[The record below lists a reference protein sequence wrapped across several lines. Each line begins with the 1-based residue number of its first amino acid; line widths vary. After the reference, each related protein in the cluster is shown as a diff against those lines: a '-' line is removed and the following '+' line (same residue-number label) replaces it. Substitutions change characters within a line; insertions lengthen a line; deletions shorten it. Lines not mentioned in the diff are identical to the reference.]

1 MKSLLKGGTIALSML
16 FAICITNVNADENVY
31 YTNLN
36 GVEMTESEYNHI
48 VELLS
53 EQRASSIT
61 QDEFD
66 EYVTYEIID
75 RNVIYQKV
83 ISNELGIVYEEEI
96 TEEEYNNSDL
106 EPMEPGVG
114 GEGTNSID
122 GYFETSYK
130 RLNVTLAN
138 MSSFYLLLGDLT
150 WKKVPACRSYD
161 VFAFKVTRFYY
172 YNVSGIQTYYVG
184 NNYTNISYD
193 TSSQGYKA
201 LSNGAGFSMNLKD
214 GSNITS
220 YDMSISAHLT
230 ISDYSYSTSYVT
242 TSYQHAQS
250 DVTRA
255 QSMDYYLSSGGLGGV
270 VYFNSGTIWNKYDG
284 MTGIDLTLNH

>member
-1 MKSLLKGGTIALSML
+1 MKRSFIGGTLAIATL
-16 FAICITNVNADENVY
+16 FTICITKVNADESVY

-48 VELLS
+48 VDLLS
-53 EQRASSIT
+53 DKKATSIT

-66 EYVTYEIID
+66 EYMTYEIID
-75 RNVIYQKV
+75 RDVIYQKV
-83 ISNELGIVYEEEI
+83 VSNEFGIVYEEEV
-96 TEEEYNNSDL
+96 TEEEYNASEL
-106 EPMEPGVG
+106 EEMEPGIE
-114 GEGTNSID
+114 GENPNLS

-130 RLNVTLAN
+130 RLNVSLTNA
-138 MSSFYLLLGDLT
+138 SSTYILLGNLT
-150 WKKVPACRSYD
+150 WKKVPACRSFD
-161 VFAFKVTRFYY
+161 VFAFKTTRFFYSY
-172 YNVSGIQTYYVG
+172 VSGSQTYYVG
-184 NNYTNISYD
+184 TGYTNISYN
-193 TSSQGYKA
+193 TSSEGYKA
-201 LSNGAGFSMNLKD
+201 MGNGAGLSMNLKD
-214 GSNITS
+214 GSNITGYS
-220 YDMSISAHLT
+220 MTISAYLT

-284 MTGIDLTLNH
+284 MTGVELTLNH

>member
-1 MKSLLKGGTIALSML
+1 MKKKFRGGSIAIAIL
-16 FAICITNVNADENVY
+16 FAIGISNVNADENIF

-36 GVEMTESEYNHI
+36 GVEMTENEYNHI

-53 EQRASSIT
+53 DKKVTSIT

-66 EYVTYEIID
+66 EYMTYEIID
-75 RNVIYQKV
+75 RDVIYQKV
-83 ISNELGIVYEEEI
+83 ISNEFGVVYEEEI
-96 TEEEYNNSDL
+96 TEEEYNASEL
-106 EPMEPGVG
+106 EEMESGI
-114 GEGTNSID
+114 GENEPNVS

-130 RLNVTLAN
+130 RLNVTLNSTSNA
-138 MSSFYLLLGDLT
+138 YLMIGTLT

-161 VFAFKVTRFYY
+161 VFAFKTTRFYY
-172 YNVSGIQTYYVG
+172 TNVTGSQTYYVG
-184 NNYTNISYD
+184 AGYTNISYN
-193 TSSQGYKA
+193 SNSQGYKA
-201 LSNGAGFSMNLKD
+201 LSNGAGLSMNLKD

-220 YDMSISAHLT
+220 YDMSISAVLT